1 MSQENGIGG
10 LDLQTTI
17 LWLVV
22 VCALLV
28 FLFVLGFL
36 IPAFWRL
43 IRSQRRT
50 PEELARRERV
60 QRTRA
65 ALIRAADGI
74 MDQLE
79 GETQYYRV
87 ATLAETLT
95 RVGNAIRYIDAHM

>member
-1 MSQENGIGG
+1 MIQDSGIGG
-10 LDLQTTI
+10 LDIQTTI

-28 FLFVLGFL
+28 LLLVLAFL
-36 IPAFWRL
+36 IPAFWRV
-43 IRSQRRT
+43 IQRQRPT
-50 PEELARRERV
+50 PEERARREQVRKA
-60 QRTRA
+60 RA

-74 MDQLE
+74 VDQLD

-87 ATLAETLT
+87 AALAETLT